1 MSVAIRLKRVG
12 TKKKSFYHV
21 VATDTRNARDGRYL
35 EKLGHYDPRL
45 DPPTFQLDHERLE
58 YWVSQGA
65 KTSRTVAQ
73 LVAKFGGKA
82 TEEKDGGKGDDA

>member
-1 MSVAIRLKRVG
+1 MSVAIRLKRAG

-21 VATDTRNARDGRYL
+21 VATDSRNARDGRYL
-35 EKLGHYDPRL
+35 EKLGHYDPQV
-45 DPPTFQLDHERLE
+45 DPPTFQLDRERLE

-73 LVAKFGGKA
+73 LVEKYGGTA
-82 TEEKDGGKGDDA
+82 TEEKDGAKGTDA